1 MVIIMADETF
11 IDLPNSPQQIGVL
24 LTPANLRNI
33 DFSSLDF
40 DTARR
45 AILEYIRTYFPN
57 DFNDFVASNGIV
69 MLTEIIASTVAKLSL
84 RSDLLSNESTLPTC
98 KTENA
103 LINHLALINQAIKVQ
118 TAASTSF
125 EVAFIGS
132 PLAIDIS
139 IPPGLILTTNGPDNK
154 PVSYEVFKSPA
165 DNISNIVIPAG
176 KLGVIAYGVEGTTV
190 INDSIVTTGGANQIY
205 TIVDSNVLIHPLK
218 VILKSGNIEDYYRPT
233 TDSVESYGPNDKVV
247 EVRFYSDKIMLIVG
261 DNIHGVAPGAG
272 ANISFTYRKGGGI
285 RGRIGAG
292 VIDATR
298 SIFDDVSR
306 VSTTIRFRNIVP
318 SSGGSDRETIIE
330 AKKRAP
336 REYAVRNNLVTA
348 EDYAQACLSFAH
360 PTYGS
365 IKKAVSAL
373 FSNINANQVRLYVL
387 AEGYSSK
394 PVTASLGLKLALKTY
409 LEENNVLTDQ
419 VLIADGSVKLVDVE
433 INVIVSRGADAS
445 TVKEKV
451 ESAITDFFDI
461 SKWDMG
467 QPLFTSNM
475 VKQLESI
482 EGIAYIDLFKPA
494 NNILPNQQIIFSDA
508 TGDIDGI
515 GINQLI
521 AEGNRVTTYF
531 YEKLSSTQSVT

>member
-205 TIVDSNVLIHPLK
+205 TIVDSNVLINPLK
-218 VILKSGNIEDYYRPT
+218 VILKTGNIEDYYRPT
-233 TDSVESYGPNDKVV
+233 TESVESYGPNDKVV
-247 EVRFYSDKIMLIVG
+247 EVRFYSDKIMLIFG

-419 VLIADGSVKLVDVE
+419 VLIADGSIKLVDVE

-467 QPLFTSNM
+467 QPLFTSNL

-531 YEKLSSTQSVT
+531 YEKLSSTQSIT

>member
-1 MVIIMADETF
+1 MADETF

-40 DTARR
+40 DTSRR

-125 EVAFIGS
+125 EVSFIGS
-132 PLAIDIS
+132 TLAIDIN

-154 PVSYEVFKSPA
+154 PVTYELFKSPA
-165 DNISNIVIPAG
+165 DTLSNIVIPAG
-176 KLGVIAYGVEGTTV
+176 KIGVIAYGVEGTT
-190 INDSIVTTGGANQIY
+190 ITNESIVATGGANQIY
-205 TIVDSNVLIHPLK
+205 TIIDTNVLISPLR
-218 VILKSGNIEDYYRPT
+218 VVLKTGNIEDYYRPT
-233 TDSVESYGPNDKVV
+233 TESIESFGPNDKVV
-247 EVRFYSDKIMLIVG
+247 EIRFYSDKIILIFG
-261 DNIHGVAPGAG
+261 DNIHGVAPSSGAG
-272 ANISFTYRKGGGI
+272 ISFMYRKGGGI

-318 SSGGSDRETIIE
+318 SSGGSDRETIAE

-336 REYAVRNNLVTA
+336 REYAVRKNLVTA

-360 PTYGS
+360 PTYGAV
-365 IKKAVSAL
+365 KKAMSAL

-387 AEGYSSK
+387 AEGYTSK
-394 PVTASLGLKLALKTY
+394 PVTASLGLKTALKTY
-409 LEENNVLTDQ
+409 LEETNVLTDQ

-433 INVIVSRGADAS
+433 VNVIVSRGADAS

-451 ESAITDFFDI
+451 ESAITAFFDI
-461 SKWDMG
+461 NNWDMG
-467 QPLFTSNM
+467 QPLFTSNL

-482 EGIAYIDLFKPA
+482 EGISYIDLFKPA
-494 NNILPNQQIIFSDA
+494 NNILPNNQIVFSDA

-521 AEGNRVTTYF
+521 TEGNRVSTYF
-531 YEKLSSTQSVT
+531 YEKITSTQSIS

>member
-1 MVIIMADETF
+1 MADETF

-40 DTARR
+40 DTSRR

-103 LINHLALINQAIKVQ
+103 LINHLALINQTIKVQ

-132 PLAIDIS
+132 PLGIDIS
-139 IPPGLILTTNGPDNK
+139 IPPGQILTTNGPDNK

-176 KLGVIAYGVEGTTV
+176 KIGVIAYGVEGTTV

-205 TIVDSNVLIHPLK
+205 TIVDSNVLLNPLK
-218 VILKSGNIEDYYRPT
+218 VVLRTGNIEDFYRPT
-233 TDSVESYGPNDKVV
+233 TESIESFGSNDKVV
-247 EVRFYSDKIMLIVG
+247 EVRFYSDKILLIFG
-261 DNIHGVAPGAG
+261 DNVHGVAPSAG
-272 ANISFTYRKGGGI
+272 ASISFTYRKGGGI

-298 SIFDDVSR
+298 SIFDDASR
-306 VSTTIRFRNIVP
+306 VSTVIRFRNIVP
-318 SSGGSDRETIIE
+318 SSGGSDRETILE

-360 PTYGS
+360 PTYGT

-394 PVTASLGLKLALKTY
+394 PVTASLGLKSALKTY
-409 LEENNVLTDQ
+409 LEQSNVLTDQ
-419 VLIADGSVKLVDVE
+419 VLIYDGSVKLVDVE

-451 ESAITDFFDI
+451 ESSITAFFEI
-461 SKWDMG
+461 GNWDMG
-467 QPLFTSNM
+467 QPLFTSNL

-494 NNILPNQQIIFSDA
+494 NNILPNKQIIYSDA

-521 AEGNRVTTYF
+521 TEGNRVTTYF
-531 YEKLSSTQSVT
+531 YEKISSTQSIT

>member
-1 MVIIMADETF
+1 MADETF

-205 TIVDSNVLIHPLK
+205 TIVDSNVLINPLK
-218 VILKSGNIEDYYRPT
+218 VILKTGNIEDYYRPT
-233 TDSVESYGPNDKVV
+233 TESVESYGPNDKVV
-247 EVRFYSDKIMLIVG
+247 EVRFYSDKIMLIFG

-419 VLIADGSVKLVDVE
+419 VLIADGSIKLVDVE

-467 QPLFTSNM
+467 QPLFTSNL

-531 YEKLSSTQSVT
+531 YEKLSSTQSIT

>member
-40 DTARR
+40 DTSRR

-125 EVAFIGS
+125 EVSFIGS
-132 PLAIDIS
+132 TLAIDIN

-154 PVSYEVFKSPA
+154 PVTYELFKSPA
-165 DNISNIVIPAG
+165 DTLSNIVIPAG
-176 KLGVIAYGVEGTTV
+176 KIGVIAYGVEGTT
-190 INDSIVTTGGANQIY
+190 ITNESIVATGGANQIY
-205 TIVDSNVLIHPLK
+205 TIIDTNVLISPLR
-218 VILKSGNIEDYYRPT
+218 VVLKTGNIEDYYRPT
-233 TDSVESYGPNDKVV
+233 TESIESFGPNDKVV
-247 EVRFYSDKIMLIVG
+247 EIRFYSDKIILIFG
-261 DNIHGVAPGAG
+261 DNIHGVAPSSGAG
-272 ANISFTYRKGGGI
+272 ISFMYRKGGGI

-318 SSGGSDRETIIE
+318 SSGGSDRETIAE

-336 REYAVRNNLVTA
+336 REYAVRKNLVTA

-360 PTYGS
+360 PTYGAV
-365 IKKAVSAL
+365 KKAMSAL

-387 AEGYSSK
+387 AEGYTSK
-394 PVTASLGLKLALKTY
+394 PVTASLGLKTALKTY
-409 LEENNVLTDQ
+409 LEETNVLTDQ

-433 INVIVSRGADAS
+433 VNVIVSRGADAS

-451 ESAITDFFDI
+451 ESAITAFFDI
-461 SKWDMG
+461 NSWDMG
-467 QPLFTSNM
+467 QPLFTSNL

-482 EGIAYIDLFKPA
+482 EGISYIDLFKPA
-494 NNILPNQQIIFSDA
+494 NNILPNNQIVFSDA

-521 AEGNRVTTYF
+521 TEGNRVSTYF
-531 YEKLSSTQSVT
+531 YEKITSTQSIS

>member
-40 DTARR
+40 DTSRR

-125 EVAFIGS
+125 EVSFIGS
-132 PLAIDIS
+132 TLAIDIS

-154 PVSYEVFKSPA
+154 PVTYELFKSPA
-165 DNISNIVIPAG
+165 DTISNIVIPAG
-176 KLGVIAYGVEGTTV
+176 KIGVIAYGVEGTT
-190 INDSIVTTGGANQIY
+190 ITNESIVATGGANQIY
-205 TIVDSNVLIHPLK
+205 TIIDTNVLISPLR
-218 VILKSGNIEDYYRPT
+218 VVLKTGNIEDYYRPT
-233 TDSVESYGPNDKVV
+233 TESIESFGPNDKVV
-247 EVRFYSDKIMLIVG
+247 EIRFYSDKIILIFG
-261 DNIHGVAPGAG
+261 DNIHGVAPSSGAG
-272 ANISFTYRKGGGI
+272 ISFMYRKGGGI

-318 SSGGSDRETIIE
+318 SSGGSDRETIAE

-336 REYAVRNNLVTA
+336 REYAVRKNLVTA

-360 PTYGS
+360 PTYGAV
-365 IKKAVSAL
+365 KKAMSAL

-387 AEGYSSK
+387 AEGYTSK
-394 PVTASLGLKLALKTY
+394 PVTASLGLKTALKTY
-409 LEENNVLTDQ
+409 LEETNVLTDQ

-433 INVIVSRGADAS
+433 VNVIVSRGADAS

-451 ESAITDFFDI
+451 ESAITAFFDI
-461 SKWDMG
+461 NNWDMG
-467 QPLFTSNM
+467 QPLFTSNL

-482 EGIAYIDLFKPA
+482 EGISYIDLFKPA
-494 NNILPNQQIIFSDA
+494 NNILPNNQIVFSDA

-521 AEGNRVTTYF
+521 TEGNRVSTYF
-531 YEKLSSTQSVT
+531 YEKITSTQSIS

>member
-1 MVIIMADETF
+1 
-11 IDLPNSPQQIGVL
+11 
-24 LTPANLRNI
+24 
-33 DFSSLDF
+33 
-40 DTARR
+40 
-45 AILEYIRTYFPN
+45 
-57 DFNDFVASNGIV
+57 
-69 MLTEIIASTVAKLSL
+69 
-84 RSDLLSNESTLPTC
+84 
-98 KTENA
+98 
-103 LINHLALINQAIKVQ
+103 
-118 TAASTSF
+118 
-125 EVAFIGS
+125 
-132 PLAIDIS
+132 
-139 IPPGLILTTNGPDNK
+139 
-154 PVSYEVFKSPA
+154 
-165 DNISNIVIPAG
+165 
-176 KLGVIAYGVEGTTV
+176 
-190 INDSIVTTGGANQIY
+190 
-205 TIVDSNVLIHPLK
+205 
-218 VILKSGNIEDYYRPT
+218 
-233 TDSVESYGPNDKVV
+233 
-247 EVRFYSDKIMLIVG
+247 MLIFG

-419 VLIADGSVKLVDVE
+419 VLIADGSIKLVDVE

-467 QPLFTSNM
+467 QPLFTSNL

-531 YEKLSSTQSVT
+531 YEKLSSTQSIT

>member
-1 MVIIMADETF
+1 
-11 IDLPNSPQQIGVL
+11 
-24 LTPANLRNI
+24 
-33 DFSSLDF
+33 
-40 DTARR
+40 
-45 AILEYIRTYFPN
+45 
-57 DFNDFVASNGIV
+57 

-125 EVAFIGS
+125 EVSFIGS
-132 PLAIDIS
+132 TLAIDIN

-154 PVSYEVFKSPA
+154 PVTYELFKSPA
-165 DNISNIVIPAG
+165 DTLSNIVIPAG
-176 KLGVIAYGVEGTTV
+176 KIGVIAYGVEGTT
-190 INDSIVTTGGANQIY
+190 ITNESIVATGGANQIY
-205 TIVDSNVLIHPLK
+205 TIIDTNVLISPLR
-218 VILKSGNIEDYYRPT
+218 VVLKTGNIEDYYRPT
-233 TDSVESYGPNDKVV
+233 TESIESFGPNDKVV
-247 EVRFYSDKIMLIVG
+247 EIRFYSDKIILIFG
-261 DNIHGVAPGAG
+261 DNIHGVAPSSGAG
-272 ANISFTYRKGGGI
+272 ISFMYRKGGGI

-318 SSGGSDRETIIE
+318 SSGGSDRETIAE

-336 REYAVRNNLVTA
+336 REYAVRKNLVTA

-360 PTYGS
+360 PTYGAV
-365 IKKAVSAL
+365 KKAMSAL

-387 AEGYSSK
+387 AEGYTSK
-394 PVTASLGLKLALKTY
+394 PVTASLGLKTALKTY
-409 LEENNVLTDQ
+409 LEETNVLTDQ

-433 INVIVSRGADAS
+433 VNVIVSRGADAS

-451 ESAITDFFDI
+451 ESAITAFFDI
-461 SKWDMG
+461 NNWDMG
-467 QPLFTSNM
+467 QPLFTSNL

-482 EGIAYIDLFKPA
+482 EGISYIDLFKPA
-494 NNILPNQQIIFSDA
+494 NNILPNNQIVFSDA

-521 AEGNRVTTYF
+521 TEGNRVSTYF
-531 YEKLSSTQSVT
+531 YEKITSTQSIS

>member
-40 DTARR
+40 DTSRR

-125 EVAFIGS
+125 EVSFIGS
-132 PLAIDIS
+132 TLAIDIN

-154 PVSYEVFKSPA
+154 PVTYELFKSPA
-165 DNISNIVIPAG
+165 DTLSNIVIPAG
-176 KLGVIAYGVEGTTV
+176 KIGVIAYGVEGTT
-190 INDSIVTTGGANQIY
+190 ITNESIVATGGANQIY
-205 TIVDSNVLIHPLK
+205 TIIDTNVLISPLR
-218 VILKSGNIEDYYRPT
+218 VVLKTGNIEDYYRPT
-233 TDSVESYGPNDKVV
+233 TESIESFGPNDKVV
-247 EVRFYSDKIMLIVG
+247 EIRFYSDKIILIFG
-261 DNIHGVAPGAG
+261 DNIHGVAPSSGAG
-272 ANISFTYRKGGGI
+272 ISFMYRKGGGI

-318 SSGGSDRETIIE
+318 SSGGSDRETIAE

-336 REYAVRNNLVTA
+336 REYAVRKNLVTA

-360 PTYGS
+360 PTYGAV
-365 IKKAVSAL
+365 KKAMSAL

-387 AEGYSSK
+387 AEGYTSK
-394 PVTASLGLKLALKTY
+394 PVTASLGLKTALKTY
-409 LEENNVLTDQ
+409 LEETNVLTDQ

-433 INVIVSRGADAS
+433 VNVIVSRGADAS

-451 ESAITDFFDI
+451 ESAITAFFDI
-461 SKWDMG
+461 NNWDMG
-467 QPLFTSNM
+467 QPLFTSNL

-482 EGIAYIDLFKPA
+482 EGISYIDLFKPA
-494 NNILPNQQIIFSDA
+494 NNILPNNQIVFSDA

-521 AEGNRVTTYF
+521 TEGNRVSTYF
-531 YEKLSSTQSVT
+531 YEKITSTQSIS